1 LDKAL
6 IVRRPARP
14 SLLLVAAREIRFFR
28 RDPAGLFLLVAVP
41 LISFAILAWTFS
53 SAVVRGLD
61 VVVVDS
67 DRSATSNNIIQ
78 EIAAAPGLRVTQR
91 GDSLTIATQAI
102 RSGEAIAAVYIPSQF
117 EQDLLAGRRPQI
129 IAFYNTQYF
138 TPGNIAAKGLSD
150 AISAATAHIAP
161 LHEVRLQPVGAGPI
175 VVEEYVLTNP
185 AVNYAAFLLRA
196 VMPTTLH
203 VIIAIATGY
212 AVGTE
217 FSRRSRRV
225 WLRCAGGSA
234 LVALTGKMLPLF
246 AVFFVLLA
254 IDALI
259 LHAGFELPYR
269 GSIFMIVVSAALFI
283 GAYQSLAALLQVL
296 VRDLPVGLSL
306 TAIITSPAFGFAG
319 IGLPVLAMNGFARGW
334 GALLPLRWYQEIL
347 TDQAARG
354 SPVQVSALPFAIL
367 AGMTLILFT
376 LAWARLR
383 SLPPDRREEEEPL
396 PTDGPDPSLGR
407 AFLGE
412 WRRVIAD
419 RAVFSML
426 IIAPVF
432 YGVFYPQPYLG
443 QLVRK
448 IPIAVVDDDHTA
460 LSRRFIQTLD
470 ADEAISVA
478 VRAPALD
485 VAQQALF
492 ARKVFAIVEIPPD
505 TEREILKGNPAR
517 LPAYVDS
524 AYFILFNRALQGIL
538 EAAADT
544 NVADALLGN
553 RPEGAAVKTALAVL
567 SPVELTTEPLYNPT
581 GGYASYVVPA
591 AFVLIIQQTLLI
603 GSAMLT
609 GLGLMQS
616 GPARNATSAAITLL
630 GRALAHVSIYIPAL
644 ALFLVILPRIYGFST
659 LGRLADM
666 ALFALPF
673 ILATSMMG
681 QAVGRLL
688 KHQETAILVFIATTL
703 PQFFLV
709 GVSWPR
715 EMIPPLLDHLRRIF
729 PSESAIDGLVR
740 INQMGASL
748 AEVGADWLY
757 LWLLAAIYF
766 AIAVAAS
773 ARYRA
778 MTRPVYAS

>member
-1 LDKAL
+1 MK
-6 IVRRPARP
+6 PPPRP
-14 SLLLVAAREIRFFR
+14 SVRLVAAREIRFFR
-28 RDPAGLFLLVAVP
+28 RDRAGLFLLVAVP
-41 LISFAILAWTFS
+41 LIAFAILAWTFS

-61 VVVVDS
+61 IVIVDM
-67 DRSATSNNIIQ
+67 DRSAISDSVIQ
-78 EIAAAPGLRVTQR
+78 EIAAAPGLRITQR
-91 GDSLTIATQAI
+91 GDNLTIATRAI
-102 RSGEAIAAVYIPSQF
+102 RSGETIAAVYIPPRF

-129 IAFYNTQYF
+129 IVFYNTQYY
-138 TPGNIAAKGLSD
+138 TPGNVAAKGLSD
-150 AISAATAHIAP
+150 AIAAATAQLSP
-161 LHEVRLQPVGAGPI
+161 LPKVRLQPVGSGPL

-212 AVGTE
+212 AIGTE
-217 FSRRSRRV
+217 FSRRSRRA

-246 AVFFVLLA
+246 AVFFVLMA

-269 GSIFMIVVSAALFI
+269 GSIFMIVISAALFI
-283 GAYQSLAALLQVL
+283 AAYQSLAALVQLL
-296 VRDLPVGLSL
+296 VRNLALGLSL

-319 IGLPVLAMNGFARGW
+319 IGLPVLAMGGFARGW
-334 GALLPLRWYQEIL
+334 GALLPLRWYQQIL

-354 SPVQVSALPFAIL
+354 SPVQVSSLPFAIL
-367 AGMTLILFT
+367 AGMTLGLFA
-376 LAWARLR
+376 LAWLRLR
-383 SLPPDRREEEEPL
+383 RLSPDRQEAEEPL
-396 PTDGPDPSLGR
+396 PTDGPIPGVG

-412 WRRVIAD
+412 WRRVLAD
-419 RAVFSML
+419 RGVFSML

-443 QLVRK
+443 QVVRK
-448 IPIAVVDDDHTA
+448 IPIAVVDDDRTP

-470 ADEAISVA
+470 ADEAVSVA

-485 VAQQALF
+485 VAQQELF

-505 TEREILKGNPAR
+505 TEREVLKGNPAR
-517 LPAYVDS
+517 LPAYADS
-524 AYFILFNRALQGIL
+524 AYFIVFNRTLQGIL

-544 NVADALLGN
+544 NAAEASLGN
-553 RPEGAAVKTALAVL
+553 RADGAAVKTALAVL
-567 SPVELTTEPLYNPT
+567 SPVELMTEPLYNPT

-603 GSAMLT
+603 GAAMLT
-609 GLGLMQS
+609 GLGVTQ
-616 GPARNATSAAITLL
+616 GGAATSTTNAAATLL
-630 GRALAHVSIYIPAL
+630 GRAFAYVTIYIPAL
-644 ALFLVILPRIYGFST
+644 VLFLVVLPRIYGFST
-659 LGRLADM
+659 LGRLGDM

-673 ILATSMMG
+673 ILATSLMA
-681 QAVGRLL
+681 QAVGRLF
-688 KHQETAILVFIATTL
+688 KHRETAVLVFIATTL

-715 EMIPPLLDHLRRIF
+715 EMIPPVLDHLRRIF

-748 AEVGADWLY
+748 GEVRADWLY
-757 LWLLAAIYF
+757 LWLLAAVYF
-766 AIAVAAS
+766 AIALTAAGRRAA
-773 ARYRA
+773 ARPA
-778 MTRPVYAS
+778 DAS